1 MPKKINIIVR
11 LQNWMDSVPGQTFLN
26 YAYSWGAA
34 IVILGALFK
43 LTHIQGGNIML
54 FIGMGTEVIV
64 FFLAAFDR
72 PFDRNEVGKELPEDI
87 ETDEQMSVRLGM
99 NDNDDLDNEET
110 ETDANNTPGLTVI
123 PVIGSGTAH
132 TCIRTPQSEEELE
145 AAESQA
151 TVIAAAAAQAAEGS
165 MPCPDTEQPAASS
178 SAAPAHQPA
187 APTHQPAAP
196 IVQTI
201 TIPVQPAT
209 TTAESTPSDMPAAT
223 PADSMAAAAIAAT
236 APKGGQPFE
245 QEAQRLAQIIRV
257 ANDELLQRAQAV
269 LSPEMEAATQTYI
282 EKLRTLADTF
292 AKVDEQS
299 ARLAKD
305 SEEMENLNRTLTGI
319 NKVYELH
326 LKSISLQVGTIDQI
340 NDQTHKLANQ
350 IEELNAVYGR
360 MIEALTVNMRG
371 NKE

>member
-87 ETDEQMSVRLGM
+87 ETDEQMSVRLGL

-151 TVIAAAAAQAAEGS
+151 TVIAAAAAQAAEGT
-165 MPCPDTEQPAASS
+165 MPCPDAEQPAASS

-187 APTHQPAAP
+187 AP

-201 TIPVQPAT
+201 TIPVQPET

-223 PADSMAAAAIAAT
+223 PADPMAAAAIAAT
-236 APKGGQPFE
+236 APQGSQPFE